1 MVESLASFVALHL
14 LLVPTAVLGVGRFSY
29 KEDDWLGPS
38 DWDRVKDSENNFW
51 KQFPKMKVGENECG
65 DRKNKQSP
73 VNLVKNDGCKGDHHI
88 LIDDGKSH
96 CDLDDI
102 DFKIRP
108 FGLEGFFESGC
119 EKPAIDIADSFH
131 ERDPA
136 RFELKVP
143 SEHTIEGK
151 RYDGEFQIYHL
162 INTNAENRGNREDLI
177 SATSVLLDASKNDHN
192 DWLEELLD
200 GWEDAA
206 KKERKRCG
214 GYDAYPVTIPVGT
227 PTSKPTRV
235 PTSTPT
241 AAPTGTY
248 RYLGCYK
255 DKKKDRVFSNEVTD
269 RGASV
274 EECSVLC
281 EGYKFFS
288 RQSKGQC
295 FCGDSTEYARHG
307 SSTLCDCHGA
317 NVGSY
322 KGCVYDNEPSDSRR
336 FSRQFLRRLKKKKKK
351 KKKKWSIYSP
361 FKKEYYYGYRGS
373 LTSPPCSNSVNWYVM
388 NNQQKISRKQ
398 LGRIQDLI
406 TGYLD
411 KDCQYGTYAETR
423 RGKVSVARP
432 IQDARGRG
440 IFHCTKDDYPIKV
453 EKVKVWKSS
462 GQWHWKNG
470 SWKWY

>member
-1 MVESLASFVALHL
+1 M
-14 LLVPTAVLGVGRFSY
+14 G
-29 KEDDWLGPS
+29 
-38 DWDRVKDSENNFW
+38 
-51 KQFPKMKVGENECG
+51 
-65 DRKNKQSP
+65 
-73 VNLVKNDGCKGDHHI
+73 
-88 LIDDGKSH
+88 
-96 CDLDDI
+96 DLDDI
-102 DFKIRP
+102 NFKIRP

-143 SEHTIEGK
+143 SEHT
-151 RYDGEFQIYHL
+151 
-162 INTNAENRGNREDLI
+162 NAENRGNREDLI
-177 SATSVLLDASKNDHN
+177 SATSVLLDASEDDKS

-206 KKERKRCG
+206 KKERKERCD
-214 GYDAYPVTIPVGT
+214 GYDAYPVAIPVGT
-227 PTSKPTRV
+227 PTSKPTPV

-255 DKKKDRVFSNEVTD
+255 DNKQDRVFSNEVTN

-336 FSRQFLRRLKKKKKK
+336 FSRQFLRRLKK
-351 KKKKWSIYSP
+351 
-361 FKKEYYYGYRGS
+361 
-373 LTSPPCSNSVNWYVM
+373 
-388 NNQQKISRKQ
+388 
-398 LGRIQDLI
+398 
-406 TGYLD
+406 
-411 KDCQYGTYAETR
+411 
-423 RGKVSVARP
+423 
-432 IQDARGRG
+432 
-440 IFHCTKDDYPIKV
+440 
-453 EKVKVWKSS
+453 
-462 GQWHWKNG
+462 
-470 SWKWY
+470 

>member
-1 MVESLASFVALHL
+1 MSASLAFFVALLL

-38 DWDRVKDSENNFW
+38 DWDRVKDSKNNFW
-51 KQFPKMKVGENECG
+51 KKFPKMKVGENECG

-88 LIDDGKSH
+88 LIDDGKKH
-96 CDLDDI
+96 CDLDEI

-143 SEHTIEGK
+143 SEHTIEGE
-151 RYDGEFQIYHL
+151 RFDGEFQIYHL
-162 INTNAENRGNREDLI
+162 KNTNKKNKGNREDLI

-206 KKERKRCG
+206 KKEREGRCG
-214 GYDAYPVTIPVGT
+214 GAADAYTVASPVGT

-235 PTSTPT
+235 PTSKPT

-248 RYLGCYK
+248 KYLGCYN
-255 DKKKDRVFSNEVTD
+255 DKKKDRMFSNEAQH
-269 RGASV
+269 REASV

-281 EGYKFFS
+281 EGYKFFL
-288 RQSKGQC
+288 RQYKGQC
-295 FCGDSTEYARHG
+295 FCGNSTEYARHG
-307 SSTLCDCHGA
+307 SSSLCDCHGV

-322 KGCVYDNEPSDSRR
+322 KGCVYDNEPSESALSLRR
-336 FSRQFLRRLKKKKKK
+336 FLRGLKKKKKR
-351 KKKKWSIYSP
+351 WSIYSP

-388 NNQQKISRKQ
+388 NDQQKISRKQ
-398 LGRIQDLI
+398 LERIQDLI

-411 KDCQYGTYAETR
+411 EDCQYGTYAKTR
-423 RGKVSVARP
+423 GGEVSVARP
-432 IQDARGRG
+432 IQDSRRRS
-440 IFHCTKDDYPIKV
+440 IFKCTKADYR
-453 EKVKVWKSS
+453 
-462 GQWHWKNG
+462 
-470 SWKWY
+470 

>member
-1 MVESLASFVALHL
+1 MSASLASFVALHL

-51 KQFPKMKVGENECG
+51 KKFPQMKVGENECG

-177 SATSVLLDASKNDHN
+177 SATSVLLDASEDDKS

-206 KKERKRCG
+206 EKERKERCD

-227 PTSKPTRV
+227 PTPE

-241 AAPTGTY
+241 STPTY

-255 DKKKDRVFSNEVTD
+255 DKKKDRVFSNEALK

-288 RQSKGQC
+288 RQYMGQC
-295 FCGDSTEYARHG
+295 FCGDSTAYARHG
-307 SSTLCDCHGA
+307 SSAPCECHGE

-322 KGCVYDNEPSDSRR
+322 TGCVYDNEPSESAES
-336 FSRQFLRRLKKKKKK
+336 SRQFLRGLKKKKKS
-351 KKKKWSIYSP
+351 WSIYSP

-373 LTSPPCSNSVNWYVM
+373 LTAPPCSNSVNWYVM
-388 NNQQKISRKQ
+388 NDQEKISRKQ
-398 LGRIQDLI
+398 LERIQDLI

-411 KDCQYGTYAETR
+411 EDCQYGTYAETR
-423 RGKVSVARP
+423 GGKVSVARP
-432 IQDARGRG
+432 IQDARERG
-440 IFHCTKDDYPIKV
+440 IFQCTKDNYGRSSGQ
-453 EKVKVWKSS
+453 SS